1 LITLR
6 ECTAFFG
13 LSVRCAKQRTLL
25 TLLTLLWPHCGPK

>member
-1 LITLR
+1 LR

-25 TLLTLLWPHCGPK
+25 TLLWPHCGPK